1 MTARRHRGVAA
12 SALALVIAGSTIL
25 GTAGSAGAVT
35 VGVRGIFNGT
45 RYVWSPMVREISP
58 GTTIRWRAVDGSH
71 NVKSRGSNWTF
82 FRSVSNG
89 TSVTR
94 TFNRRG
100 TFRYFCTIHGNVVN
114 GVCSGM
120 CGRIVV
126 S

>member
-1 MTARRHRGVAA
+1 MAAHRRGPAA
-12 SALALVIAGSTIL
+12 AALALVFAWVTIV
-25 GTAGSAGAVT
+25 GTAGSASAAT
-35 VGVRGIFNGT
+35 VSVRGIFNGT
-45 RYVWSPMVREISP
+45 RFVWTPKVREIVP
-58 GTTIRWRAVDGSH
+58 GTSIRWRAVDGSH
-71 NVKSRGSNWTF
+71 NVKSRGSNWTYF
-82 FRSVSNG
+82 KSVPVG

-100 TFRYFCTIHGNVVN
+100 TFKYYCTIHGNIVN